1 MVPAA
6 GAAHLDHVDGERLLA
21 GCQAVEFLGGPGGP
35 GHLAELLAEY
45 PRDDREL
52 LFPAD
57 RADHVAA
64 LAVELR
70 GPQQVGA
77 GVADFRDTASPRVD
91 LGEQRPPLQR
101 VVHHLPLCS
110 HGFQST
116 CGSRRSGG
124 GVCCV
129 TVSPRSS
136 GANYSAPVS
145 PRQTP
150 QTRARDIDRVN
161 TCARLDL
168 AYADGQLD
176 ASEHR
181 EFVARAQSAKTL
193 RELADLVRDLQPPV
207 PDEVT
212 PRAGTTSRTRRV
224 RTLAGVVAAVAVVI
238 GGAVAVSSADDSPEP
253 PSAAPAGETAPADGA
268 SGSATDAGPIV
279 ADPLVEAVRPL
290 EPGGL
295 RQVVDGL
302 RAEFGDT
309 VAYELALY
317 PKRAVAGRALPDAP
331 DRIVSYG
338 FDGGWQRSSTPTSSR
353 FSGYRDFD
361 AALID
366 AAALDDLLVRAPGLL
381 GAPDGTVTH
390 VIIRDDGTPTMNL
403 YVDFGNDRGNGYL
416 KAAFDGSVLRGY
428 R

>member
-6 GAAHLDHVDGERLLA
+6 GAAHLDHVDRECLLA
-21 GCQAVEFLGGPGGP
+21 GCQAIEFLGGSGGP
-35 GHLAELLAEY
+35 GHLTELLAEH
-45 PRDDREL
+45 PRNKREL

-70 GPQQVGA
+70 GTQQVGT
-77 GVADFRDTASPRVD
+77 GVADFRDTASPRAD
-91 LGEQRPPLQR
+91 LGEQRPSLQR

-110 HGFQST
+110 HAFQST

-129 TVSPRSS
+129 TVSPRSFRT
-136 GANYSAPVS
+136 NYSAPVS
-145 PRQTP
+145 TRQTP

-193 RELADLVRDLQPPV
+193 RELADLVRDLQPPSSG
-207 PDEVT
+207 EVA
-212 PRAGTTSRTRRV
+212 PVAGTAPRPRRWGRV
-224 RTLAGVVAAVAVVI
+224 AGIAAAIAVALGV
-238 GGAVAVSSADDSPEP
+238 AVAVSSGDDSPEP
-253 PSAAPAGETAPADGA
+253 EPAVPAGEAAPAAADPIA
-268 SGSATDAGPIV
+268 VEPIV
-279 ADPLVEAVRPL
+279 VEPVRPL
-290 EPGGL
+290 EPGGF
-295 RQVVDGL
+295 RRVVDGY

-309 VAYELALY
+309 IAYEITLY
-317 PKRAVAGRALPDAP
+317 PKRAGAGRALPEDP
-331 DRIVSYG
+331 GRIVSYG
-338 FDGGWQRSSTPTSSR
+338 FEGGWQRSSTPTSSR

-361 AALID
+361 AGLVD
-366 AAALDDLLVRAPGLL
+366 AAAFDDLLVRAPALL
-381 GAPDGTVTH
+381 GAPDGAVTH
-390 VIIRDDGTPTMNL
+390 VVIRDDGIPTTNI
-403 YVDFGNDRGNGYL
+403 YVDYGNDRGNGYL
-416 KAAFDGSVLRGY
+416 KAGFDGSVLREY